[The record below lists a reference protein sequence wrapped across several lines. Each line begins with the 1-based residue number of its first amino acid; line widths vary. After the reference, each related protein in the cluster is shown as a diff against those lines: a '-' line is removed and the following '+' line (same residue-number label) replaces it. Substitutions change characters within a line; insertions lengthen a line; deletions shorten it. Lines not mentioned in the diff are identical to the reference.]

1 LEVPEDL
8 TEFVYLR
15 KLEGADKQQT
25 DQMYN
30 QVTDIRTFMDN
41 YAENYSRYRYTWK
54 DLQILIHP
62 KLAIGDIVELNY
74 YRRLPQLNAL
84 YSVIPANWNPAY
96 ADNEQPYLEEVPS
109 GGTTLYKSGNAPNT
123 AVFLSEAEADAWA
136 VLHGGTT
143 TSVMFIGKE
152 AWNWLRD
159 AHEKMVVFAALRH
172 IGAYLDN
179 EAMEARYEKKTLE
192 QLQML
197 NKEEKFRRA
206 KGGNV
211 QINVNTNGMI

>member
-1 LEVPEDL
+1 
-8 TEFVYLR
+8 
-15 KLEGADKQQT
+15 
-25 DQMYN
+25 
-30 QVTDIRTFMDN
+30 
-41 YAENYSRYRYTWK
+41 
-54 DLQILIHP
+54 
-62 KLAIGDIVELNY
+62 
-74 YRRLPQLNAL
+74 
-84 YSVIPANWNPAY
+84 
-96 ADNEQPYLEEVPS
+96 
-109 GGTTLYKSGNAPNT
+109 
-123 AVFLSEAEADAWA
+123 
-136 VLHGGTT
+136 
-143 TSVMFIGKE
+143 MFIGKE